1 MTMRE
6 KMARAMFATS
16 DTSAIGHTWESISE
30 QHRLDYLEEVDAVL
44 DVLLTGLT
52 QKEADEIQDGG
63 PYFGEINGHDL
74 FKGFIR
80 AIKEGK

>member
-6 KMARAMFATS
+6 KIQSLIANHPTNVIKIEDDGTVRLALNPTALT
-16 DTSAIGHTWESISE
+16 DSI
-30 QHRLDYLEEVDAVL
+30 LDA
-44 DVLLTGLT
+44 LLTGLT
-52 QKEADEIQDGG
+52 QKEADDIQDSG

-74 FKGFIR
+74 FKVFIR